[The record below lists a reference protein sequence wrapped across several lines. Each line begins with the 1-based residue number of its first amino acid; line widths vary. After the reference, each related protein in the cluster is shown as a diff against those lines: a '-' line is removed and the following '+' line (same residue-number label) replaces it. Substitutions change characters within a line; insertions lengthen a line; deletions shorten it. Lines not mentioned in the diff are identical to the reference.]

1 VPNENETNLNND
13 TVNIDENVPT
23 ESANEEMS
31 SENVALKKSE
41 SKIRKTKKVSN
52 KKSSDTKK
60 KKKKKTKKNDVKK
73 TDKKMDD
80 KKTDKQH
87 KKAGKIT
94 TKSSSKKKSK
104 KIETSSSKK
113 KSSKNIE
120 DELQKVTNIK
130 SIEQIKKPQ
139 KIALM
144 VAFYTVIVIAILT
157 FCLIRFSK
165 PKNTNLLIE
174 ESINY
179 EFLTEEIVST
189 SEKNVEESSTDT
201 DDIKND
207 SQQNSDLLLALTT
220 KSADSYKSDTE
231 NKDESI
237 NKTESTKQIEN
248 KKTIEE
254 TIKKQVEETTKKQVE
269 ETTKKQTEETSK
281 KKVEETTKKQVESTE
296 KIETKA
302 WPKRSNVNDIL
313 PRYKEVIYP
322 YPVFNQMSLEEI
334 GLINNAITEN
344 YNTIKDKVFGED
356 ISFANKGTNG
366 ILYLN
371 YTYLQQF
378 IETYTSTSKQSYEQ
392 LPVAPYYNYIMNDK
406 FNFNY
411 KTYTTNLNMK
421 LDFKNAKNQG
431 QYFEV
436 PATIYEPTGS
446 SVSSNGINKINVR
459 VLKKAKVGYTE
470 SFSLTSLLEVL
481 DIECHTKHNPFF
493 DIEDLIGT
501 NPKAITDMR
510 ESGFDVRNMID
521 EEIFNYVMFDKKGY
535 ITALYM
541 LKS

>member
-1 VPNENETNLNND
+1 MPNENETNLNNE
-13 TVNIDENVPT
+13 TVNIDENVPA

-60 KKKKKTKKNDVKK
+60 KKTKKTKKNDVKK

-113 KSSKNIE
+113 KGSKNIE

-189 SEKNVEESSTDT
+189 SKKNVEESSTDT

-254 TIKKQVEETTKKQVE
+254 TIKKQ
-269 ETTKKQTEETSK
+269 TEEASK
-281 KKVEETTKKQVESTE
+281 KKVEETTKKQVETTE

-302 WPKRSNVNDIL
+302 WPKRSNINDIL

-378 IETYTSTSKQSYEQ
+378 IEAYASNSKQSYEQ